1 MKILLTLLITNI
13 EHKHLP
19 GMFANNNLQ
28 LNILIS
34 GYKFDILTQT
44 KPSSDEFLQ
53 TIFDLIH
60 KQGLDLI
67 GLKLLTHSFTIP
79 PTPTHNTSILLPK
92 Q

>member
-1 MKILLTLLITNI
+1 MNILLTLLISNI

-34 GYKFDILTQT
+34 GQDFDTLTQHQ
-44 KPSSDEFLQ
+44 PNSDEFLEI
-53 TIFDLIH
+53 IFNLIH
-60 KQGLDLI
+60 NQGLDLI